1 MENGESSMETYT
13 LPYAKQ
19 TASGNSLYDSGDSNL
34 GSRGVGRKFKRE
46 GTYVY
51 LWLIHIRMIKTDTIL

>member
-1 MENGESSMETYT
+1 MNLGRGGGRKERVGPMENGESSMETYT

-34 GSRGVGRKFKRE
+34 GSRGVG
-46 GTYVY
+46 
-51 LWLIHIRMIKTDTIL
+51 